1 MSRGSLLLCAL
12 AWGLGAVDAHAAAD
26 ADDDVELEERGL
38 AAIERAWSCLAQGG
52 RT

>member
-12 AWGLGAVDAHAAAD
+12 AWGLGAVDAHAADD
-26 ADDDVELEERGL
+26 AVKLEEG
-38 AAIERAWSCLAQGG
+38 QG